1 MCRAAAWCAEAR
13 FVCSGAAIAA
23 PSAAAAASSSLARV
37 DLGPSSSFPPHFLLL
52 AGLGLVQLGR
62 ELAHARH
69 LPEAALHFLAP
80 AWPVLNQGLGDGI
93 PNVS

>member
-1 MCRAAAWCAEAR
+1 MRRAAAWCAGAR
-13 FVCSGAAIAA
+13 LVCSAAAIAA
-23 PSAAAAASSSLARV
+23 PSPAAAASSNLARV

-62 ELAHARH
+62 ELARH

-80 AWPVLNQGLGDGI
+80 ARPVLNQGLGDGI